1 MCNCIDEDDDDDSK
15 KKKKKQSTGDSKQV
29 ACGQSNLATYV
40 VSLLRVARLHML
52 LSQKCPVLWGDIDTR
67 LICGFLG

>member
-40 VSLLRVARLHML
+40 VSLLRNAAAVWHGCTC
-52 LSQKCPVLWGDIDTR
+52 SCPKSVPF
-67 LICGFLG
+67 CGVI